1 MKSSLNAI
9 FSVSA
14 WSDAMDQAVNT
25 PLVLWANL
33 LRIIFSRSNLAATD
47 WTQTEDIRISYVRS
61 SAEVNY
67 QTFVCQ
73 YRLAGHA
80 YCSRNQYT
88 CS

>member
-33 LRIIFSRSNLAATD
+33 LRIIFSRSNRAVTD
-47 WTQTEDIRISYVRS
+47 WTQTEDIQISMCAPAQKS
-61 SAEVNY
+61 ITKLLFASIA
-67 QTFVCQ
+67 
-73 YRLAGHA
+73 
-80 YCSRNQYT
+80 
-88 CS
+88 